1 MTDAPWGAGDDSPM
15 NEGSETTAVS
25 GGSVGEQRAGEVT
38 ADGYT
43 GDGPGGSGDKL
54 PWGADEEAHPGAAE
68 QGGQPNLTPE
78 PAVSGRPSRLSPG
91 ATDDAPGTP
100 QSGAGGSGRTGA

>member
-1 MTDAPWGAGDDSPM
+1 MTDAPWGAGDGSPM
-15 NEGSETTAVS
+15 NEGSETTAV
-25 GGSVGEQRAGEVT
+25 GAGSVGEQRAGEAT

-43 GDGPGGSGDKL
+43 GEDTDDDDQL
-54 PWGADEEAHPGAAE
+54 PWGADEELPRGAAE
-68 QGGQPNLTPE
+68 RGGQPNLTPE

-100 QSGAGGSGRTGA
+100 PS